1 MHSDLIWMQTALK
14 LAQGVLYL
22 TSPNPRVG
30 CVIVHNNQIVGQGA
44 TQRAGNAHAEVL
56 ALQQATQRGADLSQ
70 CTVYVTLEPCS
81 HFGRTPPCVNALL
94 EVKPKRIVVALLDP
108 NPQVAGRG
116 VGALRAAGIQVDVGL
131 CAADAMEQNPGF
143 ISRMLRQEPF
153 FWLKLAASVDGRSA
167 LKSGESKW
175 ITGPVAREDGHKWR
189 ARSCMVLT
197 GIGTVEADNP
207 LLNVRGLDTQRQ
219 PLRAV
224 LDSQLR
230 LKPDAAILNGAPVW
244 VFTTVNH
251 PEKTQALLDKNATVI
266 QLPADANGQVCL
278 RELVS
283 YLGTQD
289 INEVHVEAGPRLSGA
304 LLQAR
309 VIDQLLVYM
318 APTLIGPGRPMV
330 ELPQLNGLFEAQR
343 FEFLDAARVGA
354 DVRLLLREPGRW
366 ARLQQV
372 LSTTLQA
379 I

>member
-1 MHSDLIWMQTALK
+1 MQTALK

-143 ISRMLRQEPF
+143 ISRMLRHEPF

-278 RELVS
+278 RELVN

>member
-1 MHSDLIWMQTALK
+1 
-14 LAQGVLYL
+14 
-22 TSPNPRVG
+22 
-30 CVIVHNNQIVGQGA
+30 
-44 TQRAGNAHAEVL
+44 RAGNAHAEVL

-197 GIGTVEADNP
+197 GIGTVEA
-207 LLNVRGLDTQRQ
+207 
-219 PLRAV
+219 
-224 LDSQLR
+224 
-230 LKPDAAILNGAPVW
+230 
-244 VFTTVNH
+244 
-251 PEKTQALLDKNATVI
+251 
-266 QLPADANGQVCL
+266 
-278 RELVS
+278 
-283 YLGTQD
+283 
-289 INEVHVEAGPRLSGA
+289 
-304 LLQAR
+304 
-309 VIDQLLVYM
+309 
-318 APTLIGPGRPMV
+318 
-330 ELPQLNGLFEAQR
+330 
-343 FEFLDAARVGA
+343 
-354 DVRLLLREPGRW
+354 
-366 ARLQQV
+366 
-372 LSTTLQA
+372 
-379 I
+379 

>member
-278 RELVS
+278 RELVN